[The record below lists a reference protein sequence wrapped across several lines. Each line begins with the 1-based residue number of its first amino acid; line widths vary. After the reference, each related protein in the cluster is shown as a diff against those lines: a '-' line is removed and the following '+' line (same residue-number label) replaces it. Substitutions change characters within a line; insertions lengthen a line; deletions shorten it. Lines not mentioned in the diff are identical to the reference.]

1 MELARSIEKIININF
16 SGIYHLAPENYM
28 SKYELLFMLKK
39 LWKKENLT
47 LIKDD
52 TVSYNRTLID
62 SNKILKISNYDVML
76 DQLFNYM
83 LKRKNIYDQY
93 FF

>member
-1 MELARSIEKIININF
+1 
-16 SGIYHLAPENYM
+16 
-28 SKYELLFMLKK
+28 MLKK